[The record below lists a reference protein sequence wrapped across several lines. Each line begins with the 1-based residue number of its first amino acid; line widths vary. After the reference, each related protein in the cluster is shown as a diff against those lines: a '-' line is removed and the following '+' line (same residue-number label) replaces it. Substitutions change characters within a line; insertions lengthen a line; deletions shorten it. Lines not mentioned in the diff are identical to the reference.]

1 MQPATRGTI
10 EEDGRP
16 QGRREQRNGSGTM
29 AETTRKFDT
38 DATAPQGYAGDID
51 ARQAW
56 ELLSTDKTAVLIDV
70 RSRAEWTFVG
80 VPDLGAIGKAP
91 LFVSWQNYATAAD
104 GRALMVPN
112 PDFASSVAGAVD
124 KAAPAIFICRSG
136 GRSRSAAMAVTA
148 LGFKRAYNLSGGFE
162 GDRDGANHRGTTGGW
177 KAAGL
182 AWTQE

>member
-1 MQPATRGTI
+1 MTEASTK
-10 EEDGRP
+10 
-16 QGRREQRNGSGTM
+16 SGN
-29 AETTRKFDT
+29 
-38 DATAPQGYAGDID
+38 DAAAAQGYAGDLD

-56 ELLSTDKTAVLIDV
+56 DLLAADKTAVLVDV

-80 VPDLGAIGKAP
+80 VPSLGALGKAP

-112 PDFASSVAGAVD
+112 PDFAAAVAGAVD
-124 KAAPAIFICRSG
+124 KDAPVIFICRSG
-136 GRSRSAAMAVTA
+136 GRSRSAAMALTA

-162 GDRDGANHRGTTGGW
+162 GDRDGANHRGMTGGW

>member
-1 MQPATRGTI
+1 
-10 EEDGRP
+10 
-16 QGRREQRNGSGTM
+16 M

-38 DATAPQGYAGDID
+38 DATAAQGYAGDLD

-56 ELLSTDKTAVLIDV
+56 ELLAADKTAVLIDV

-80 VPDLGAIGKAP
+80 VPDIAALGKAP
-91 LFVSWQNYATAAD
+91 LFVAWQNYSAAAD

-112 PDFASSVAGAVD
+112 PDFAAAVSGAVD
-124 KAAPAIFICRSG
+124 KDAPAIFICRSG
-136 GRSRSAAMAVTA
+136 GRSRSAAMAMTA

-162 GDRDGANHRGTTGGW
+162 GDRDGANHRGVTGGW